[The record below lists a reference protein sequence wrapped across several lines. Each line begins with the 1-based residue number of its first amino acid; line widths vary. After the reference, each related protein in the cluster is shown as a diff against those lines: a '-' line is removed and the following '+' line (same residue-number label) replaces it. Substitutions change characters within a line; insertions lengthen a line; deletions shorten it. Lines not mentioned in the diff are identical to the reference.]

1 MKALLKVCV
10 CVALGLAGCNES
22 NEVIESPRSIPA
34 GEFSAKVQPIFDR
47 HCGGSDCHGG
57 GPAGFAAGLDL
68 TSYDAI
74 LRGSRFGAVVIA
86 GSPYMSH
93 LVQTINQYDTS
104 ISPIS
109 SVRMP
114 ASRDPIPLHDIRTIS
129 DWIQQGARN
138 DDGMLPFPEP
148 PARGKVYFTSQYV
161 DLVGVIDMQ
170 TGLVSRYVTAGR
182 PLPFSQPP
190 LAPHNVQVDDQGR
203 YYYVTLIEGNT
214 LKKFDAVT
222 HELLGEVAVGLQ
234 PAHVVVT
241 SDGATAYVT
250 NFNDNVGQVF
260 KIATA
265 SMTIQRVITHPLMKK
280 THGARLSHDQRYLY
294 IGNNT
299 GDLLTIIHTDNDSV
313 VANLHVGTGE
323 PSPGS
328 FVYKPYQIAVRN
340 DDRFIYISCNGS
352 VLPDGKG
359 VVSVFERNGDS
370 FSFVGTIPVGNN
382 PLQCEVTRDG
392 RFLYVCNRGSGN
404 VTVIQ
409 TSDHTV
415 LTTIE
420 DVGKQPHGIDI
431 TEDSRTAFVTCENI
445 VSGDPP
451 HHPTTGSKDPGF
463 VAVIDVNSNRVVRR
477 IEVGGFAAGVSIFP
491 GKGN

>member
-1 MKALLKVCV
+1 MKALLILCGCV
-10 CVALGLAGCNES
+10 SLALAGCNEA
-22 NEVIESPRSIPA
+22 NELIKPPRTPPA
-34 GEFSAKVQPIFDR
+34 GHFSANVLPIFEN

-57 GPAGFAAGLDL
+57 GPRGFAAGLDL
-68 TSYDAI
+68 TSYHAI
-74 LRGSRFGAVVIA
+74 MRGSSFGAVVIS

-93 LVQTINQYDTS
+93 LVQTINQYDAA

-109 SVRMP
+109 SVSMP
-114 ASRDPIPLHDIRTIS
+114 ASRDLLPGRDIQIVA
-129 DWIQQGARN
+129 DWITLGARD
-138 DDGMLPFPEP
+138 DDGSLPFAEP
-148 PARGKVYFTSQYV
+148 PARGKVYFTSQFV
-161 DLVGVIDMQ
+161 DLVGVIDIQ
-170 TGLVSRYVTAGR
+170 TGLVSRYATVGH
-182 PLPFSQPP
+182 PLPFNQPP

-203 YYYVTLIEGNT
+203 YYYVTMISGNT
-214 LKKFDAVT
+214 LKKYDAVT
-222 HELLGEVAVGLQ
+222 HEFLGEVAVGLQ

-260 KIATA
+260 KVATA
-265 SMTIQRVITHPLMKK
+265 TMTVGKIITHPLMKK
-280 THGARLSHDQRYLY
+280 THGARMSHDQRYLY
-294 IGNNT
+294 VGNNV
-299 GDLLTIIHTDNDSV
+299 GDLLTIIRTDNDSV
-313 VANLHVGTGE
+313 VANLHVATGE

-340 DDRFIYISCNGS
+340 DDRFIYITCNGA

-359 VVSVFERNGDS
+359 VVSVFERNGDT
-370 FSFVGTIPVGNN
+370 FSFVTTVPVGRR
-382 PLQCEVTRDG
+382 PLQCEVTRDE
-392 RFLYVCNRGSGN
+392 RFLYVCNQGSGS
-404 VTVIQ
+404 VTVIR

-431 TEDSRTAFVTCENI
+431 TEDSRTVYVTCQNI
-445 VSGDPP
+445 LSGDPP
-451 HHPTTGSKDPGF
+451 HHPTSGGKDPGF
-463 VAVIDVNSNRVVRR
+463 VAVIDVNSNRVIRR